1 MRASRFVLQLLLIL
15 GALACGPEPDPTY
28 RNEILAWRAR
38 RLERLR
44 ADDGYLAL
52 AGLFWLREGE
62 NHFGSAPTNDIVFP
76 APAPAQAGVLIHRGR
91 ETIVRAFP
99 GTVLTTAGEAVEE
112 MRLVAD
118 TEGEPTLLALGTLR
132 FLLIRRGDRFA
143 VRLRDPASEIRRRF
157 HGIDSY
163 DIDPAYRVTARFEP
177 YAPPKKIPVVNIVG
191 TVDTMPSPGALVFRL
206 HGAECRLDPVIE
218 TPGDTLLFVIFRD
231 ATSGTETYASGRFL
245 YTNSPRNGAVVAD
258 FNKAYSP
265 PCAFSPYTTCPLPPP
280 QNDLHV
286 AVRAGE
292 KKYTP

>member
-1 MRASRFVLQLLLIL
+1 MP
-15 GALACGPEPDPTY
+15 ACAPKPDPAY
-28 RNEILAWRAR
+28 RQEILAWRAR

-52 AGLFWLREGE
+52 AGLLWLHDGE
-62 NHFGSAPTNDIVFP
+62 NTFGSAPTNDLVFP
-76 APAPAQAGVLIHRGR
+76 AAAPAQAGVLLHHGG

-99 GTVLTTAGEAVEE
+99 GTSLTVAGQPVDE
-112 MRLVAD
+112 MHLVAD
-118 TEGEPTLLALGTLR
+118 TEGEPTQLALGTLR
-132 FLLIRRGDRFA
+132 FLIIRRGDRFG
-143 VRLRDPASEIRRRF
+143 VRLRDPASAIRQRF

-177 YAPPKKIPVVNIVG
+177 YDPPKKIPVVNIVG
-191 TVDTMPSPGALVFRL
+191 TVDTMPSPGALLFRL

-231 ATSGTETYASGRFL
+231 ATSGAETYASGRFL
-245 YTNSPRNGAVVAD
+245 YTNPPRNGVVVAD
-258 FNKAYSP
+258 FNRAYNP

-280 QNDLHV
+280 QNELRV

-292 KKYTP
+292 KKYEP